1 MPVAKRRILCI
12 DNRASRSLAIF
23 LLKRAGYEVLATHS
37 MSAALE
43 LARST
48 RLDLYLLNHKL
59 LEGGGAK
66 LCTELSG
73 AAPHTPILLYST
85 VIYPFR
91 RRPAIRCGKGGG
103 RTKPVVVTE
112 VAGAVARMLNA
123 QSWCAADVPSG
134 AVSAKHKG
142 LSTRA
147 KVLAGTGV
155 GAAALLIMA
164 LARGWRSIPKISCGI

>member
-12 DNRASRSLAIF
+12 DNRASRNLAIF

-43 LARST
+43 MARST
-48 RLDLYLLNHKL
+48 SFDLYLLNHKV
-59 LEGGGAK
+59 LEVGGEQ

-73 AAPHTPILLYST
+73 AASHTPILLYST

-91 RRPAIRCGKGGG
+91 RRPEVRYGKGGG

-123 QSWCAADVPSG
+123 QSWRAAGVPSG
-134 AVSAKHKG
+134 AVSVKHKG

-147 KVLAGTGV
+147 KVLTGAGV
-155 GAAALLIMA
+155 GAAALLMIA
-164 LARGWRSIPKISCGI
+164 LVRGWRSTPKISCGV